1 MGQLLIF
8 CTCVKSQFKRTCP
21 LDEIESTLFLVRI
34 FIYIPY
40 LLCKKLLTL
49 HTILSDLPITPSG
62 ITGPVYFELTSA
74 DYSSLLLYGIVNND
88 M

>member
-8 CTCVKSQFKRTCP
+8 CTCVKSLFKRACP
-21 LDEIESTLFLVRI
+21 LDEIESILFLVRI
-34 FIYIPY
+34 IIYIPT

-49 HTILSDLPITPSG
+49 HTILSDLLITRSG
-62 ITGPVYFELTSA
+62 ITEPVYFELTSV